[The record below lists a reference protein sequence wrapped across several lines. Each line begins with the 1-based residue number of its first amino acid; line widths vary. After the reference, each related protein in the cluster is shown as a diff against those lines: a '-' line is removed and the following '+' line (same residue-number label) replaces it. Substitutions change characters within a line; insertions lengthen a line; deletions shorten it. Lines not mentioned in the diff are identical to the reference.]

1 MTSQRP
7 DPRLN
12 AYRDDLAS
20 LKLKGVVEAEKFVEG
35 KLMEVVVPKTPLKA
49 APRTDAPL
57 DTEVLFGEQV
67 LMFDE
72 NDGWAWI
79 ESLTDGYVGYV
90 TSISLGEP
98 GRPASHRVSAPST
111 FIYPGPDMKLP
122 ALKQLPINAR
132 LAPAIITSDF
142 VEIDRAGNSEPGSGG
157 GGYVFANHLHEEGT
171 QKGDRLLDF
180 VDIAK
185 LFVGTPYLW
194 GGRTYAGID
203 CSGLVQAALLASGQ
217 YCLRDT
223 DMQENSIGEVVDHL
237 EGKGDLK
244 RGDLVFWQG
253 HVGIM
258 LDEHHL
264 LHANAHHM
272 QTVIEPYEEA
282 RQRIANTDTGGV
294 RTIRRPGSDNLI

>member
-1 MTSQRP
+1 MTSKRP

-12 AYRDDLAS
+12 AYRDDMAS
-20 LKLKGVVEAEKFVEG
+20 IKLKGIVEAERYLEG
-35 KLMEVVVPKTPLKA
+35 QIRQVTVPSAPLKS
-49 APRTDAPL
+49 APLSHASL
-57 DTEVLFGEQV
+57 DTEVLFGEEV

-72 NDGWAWI
+72 QDGWAWI
-79 ESLTDGYVGYV
+79 QNQTDGYVGYV
-90 TSISLGEP
+90 AANILGEQ
-98 GRPASHRVSAPST
+98 GLPASHRVSATST
-111 FIYPGPDMKLP
+111 FIYPGPDMKMP
-122 ALKQLPINAR
+122 VLKQLPMNAR
-132 LAPAIITSDF
+132 TAPGNISGDF
-142 VEIDRAGNSEPGSGG
+142 VEIADL
-157 GGYVFANHLHEEGT
+157 GYVFAKHLRAQEAQNDDGSP
-171 QKGDRLLDF
+171 DF

-223 DMQENSIGEVVDHL
+223 DMQENSIGEVVDNL
-237 EGKGDLK
+237 GGKGDLK
-244 RGDLVFWQG
+244 RGDLIFWRG

-258 LDEHHL
+258 VDGDHL

-272 QTVIEPYEEA
+272 QTVIEPYDEA

-294 RTIRRPGSDNLI
+294 RTIRRPGSDTM